1 MASPSPAVV
10 LPMRRIVRAGWIGF
24 GVLLPVGLALVAAG
38 QAAAGWGVVL
48 GVGLPFA
55 FFMVTSIVALRTA
68 TVSVEKLG
76 YIVLGSWLLK
86 LIALL
91 VALAWLRGQDF
102 YSRPVFFGVFLT
114 CTIGLLVLEALIV
127 QKTKVPYVDPA

>member
-1 MASPSPAVV
+1 MATPSPAVV
-10 LPMRRIVRAGWIGF
+10 LPMQRIIKAGWIGF
-24 GVLLPVGLALVAAG
+24 GVLLPVGLVLVALG
-38 QAAAGWGVVL
+38 QSAAGWGVVL

-68 TVSVEKLG
+68 TLGVDKLG
-76 YIVLGSWLLK
+76 AVVLGSWLLK
-86 LIALL
+86 LIALI